1 MAIKKWGFCS
11 VPHLYCD
18 TGHPFKWSSLRTRD
32 TRTFCWAFGNWALT
46 SCCVTTCFNDLGLSG
61 LGFVHTTIRMRG
73 DTLTDYVTARCITWN
88 HAIII
93 VMLRIKGRRD
103 AEQFHKNSALLAQW
117 ATKLNY
123 SQNAR
128 WKTPTTGDSSK
139 CSPKISFG
147 V

>member
-1 MAIKKWGFCS
+1 MAIKKWGLIS
-11 VPHLYCD
+11 VPQLYCD
-18 TGHPFKWSSLRTRD
+18 KGHPFKWSSLRTRD
-32 TRTFCWAFGNWALT
+32 TRTFCRAFGNWALT
-46 SCCVTTCFNDLGLSG
+46 SCCVTTCFYDLGLSG

-93 VMLRIKGRRD
+93 GMLRIKGRRD
-103 AEQFHKNSALLAQW
+103 AEQFHKISALLAQW